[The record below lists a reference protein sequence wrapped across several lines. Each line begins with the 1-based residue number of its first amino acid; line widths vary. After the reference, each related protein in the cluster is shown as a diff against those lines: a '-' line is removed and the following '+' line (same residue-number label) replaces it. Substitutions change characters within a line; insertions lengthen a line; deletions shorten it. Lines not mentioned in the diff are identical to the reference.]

1 MQTFKSP
8 SSIELVFNQNDVGK
22 LQRGYVVHTY
32 SAAHYKHGTEIVA
45 AKLEPP
51 STREYE
57 RLGYTLVETVTS
69 QHIRGHRTR
78 IDRRTP
84 AMIIACQV
92 LEQANALLAEINT
105 TAKRT
110 KK

>member
-1 MQTFKSP
+1 MQTFKGANSM
-8 SSIELVFNQNDVGK
+8 ELVFNQNDVGK

-69 QHIRGHRTR
+69 QHMRGHRTR

-84 AMIIACQV
+84 AMVTACLL
-92 LEQANALLAEINT
+92 LEQANALLAQTSIPSKG
-105 TAKRT
+105 KR
-110 KK
+110 K